1 MYSSIAQAGKEES
14 PGWEVTKCFSASRHV
29 NVAIGRSRGGRGL
42 RSSSS
47 VGRRRCDVVLHKRF
61 KLFIQLRS
69 GLGLRPLRS
78 PCAGAASTCLGS
90 DWTDPASSGRE
101 SAWVQGDGHK
111 GLLTKGAST
120 WA

>member
-14 PGWEVTKCFSASRHV
+14 PGWEVTKYFRASRHV
-29 NVAIGRSRGGRGL
+29 NVAIGRSRGGRSL
-42 RSSSS
+42 RSSS
-47 VGRRRCDVVLHKRF
+47 VGRRRCDVVLHESF
-61 KLFIQLRS
+61 KLLIQLRS

-78 PCAGAASTCLGS
+78 PCAGATSTCLGS

-101 SAWVQGDGHK
+101 SAWVKGDSHK